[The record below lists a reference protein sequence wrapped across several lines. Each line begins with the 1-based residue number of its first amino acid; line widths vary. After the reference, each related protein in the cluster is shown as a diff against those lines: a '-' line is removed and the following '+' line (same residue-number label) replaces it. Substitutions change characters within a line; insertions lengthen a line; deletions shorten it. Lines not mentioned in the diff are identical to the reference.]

1 MSKINIAIDGPAGAG
16 KSTIAKAVAERRG
29 FLYLDT
35 GALYRTIAL
44 YILRKAADPKD
55 RVKVEALLS
64 EIKIDLEYIDG
75 VQHVKLNGEDVSE
88 LIRTPEVSVC
98 ASEVSALA
106 GVRAFLLDLQR
117 SIAAEHD
124 CVLDGRDIGTVV
136 LPNAQK
142 KIYLTASPE
151 ARAMR
156 RYNEMIAKG
165 ETVEYNDV
173 LRDVLYRDQNDST
186 RANAPLKSAPDAVIV
201 DSTKLTLEETI
212 DAIDKLIG

>member
-44 YILRKAADPKD
+44 YVLRKAADPKD

-136 LPNAQK
+136 LPNGQ
-142 KIYLTASPE
+142 T
-151 ARAMR
+151 
-156 RYNEMIAKG
+156 
-165 ETVEYNDV
+165 
-173 LRDVLYRDQNDST
+173 
-186 RANAPLKSAPDAVIV
+186 
-201 DSTKLTLEETI
+201 ETI
-212 DAIDKLIG
+212 TAAGTYTYEIAE